1 MKMNLGLHCFVYIC
15 VANLGKFYSGPSKQ
29 HYRTWATQCTE
40 TATYTTTHRNKNVNV
55 GISV

>member
-1 MKMNLGLHCFVYIC
+1 MNLGLHCFVYIC
-15 VANLGKFYSGPSKQ
+15 FANLGKVYSGPSKQ
-29 HYRTWATQCTE
+29 HYRTWAKQCTE